1 MKRLL
6 LTLCGA
12 AACWGAA
19 AQDYPLP
26 DDWREA
32 ESESKSQPRFRADEI
47 GLRYEA
53 QVGVGGGGRLDM
65 QYLGLDYAHY
75 FPRNIGFRT
84 GLNWYVEG
92 CGAGEFGSI
101 PVQFSWRSG
110 RLAPAGY
117 ASSDRGYYYD
127 GRYYRDEHYGVGSR
141 FADLL
146 LSVLPTAFEVHAGV
160 TPGMLLG
167 GRTQDSDDSFSVDRR
182 FACTA
187 DAGGRFI
194 IPVWR
199 FDVYCDITYHYFL
212 TRNFYNRAWNRR
224 SRRSFVGIGAGVSFE
239 F

>member
-1 MKRLL
+1 MKSLFP
-6 LTLCGA
+6 TLCGVL
-12 AACWGAA
+12 ACWGAA
-19 AQDYPLP
+19 AQTYPLP
-26 DDWREA
+26 DGWTEA
-32 ESESKSQPRFRADEI
+32 EPKSNSRFRADEI

-53 QVGVGGGGRLDM
+53 QIGVGGGGRLDM
-65 QYLGLDYAHY
+65 QYLGIDYARY
-75 FPRNIGFRT
+75 SRRNIGFRT

-101 PVQFSWRSG
+101 PVQFTWRSG

-117 ASSDRGYYYD
+117 ASGDRGYYYD
-127 GRYYRDEHYGVGSR
+127 GRYYRDEQYGWGSF

-146 LSVLPTAFEVHAGV
+146 LSILPTAFEVHAGA

-167 GRTQDSDDSFSVDRR
+167 RRVQDAADAYSVDHR
-182 FACTA
+182 FTCTA

-199 FDVYCDITYHYFL
+199 FDVYCDLTYHYFL
-212 TRNFYNRAWNRR
+212 TRNFYDYPLGRGA
-224 SRRSFVGIGAGVSFE
+224 RRSFIGIGAGLSFE